1 MLTLHHLEQSR
12 SFRIIWALEELDLD
26 YNIQIYKRLPTF
38 AAPPE
43 LRKIH
48 PLGKSPILT
57 TENDVIAES
66 AVILDFLQENYD
78 DQKQFK
84 PLAKQ
89 YLQQYNYWMHYA
101 EGSLM
106 PYLVMT
112 LVVNSVPNRTP
123 FLIRPVAK
131 KIVSGIKAGFLNP
144 RIKEHIQYLE
154 DYLSQHEYFAGDEFS
169 FADVQMGFPL
179 IAMQERVGG
188 SHPNINAFIERIKV
202 RPAYLRALM
211 REQNLEK

>member
-1 MLTLHHLEQSR
+1 MLIVHHLEHSR
-12 SFRIIWALEELDLD
+12 SFRILWALEELGLE
-26 YNIQIYKRLPTF
+26 YKIKLYKRLASH

-43 LRKIH
+43 LRQVH
-48 PLGKSPILT
+48 PLGKAPILT
-57 TENDVIAES
+57 TNEETIAES
-66 AVILDFLQENYD
+66 AMILEFLQDEFD
-78 DQKQFK
+78 AEQKFK
-84 PLAKQ
+84 PQEKQ
-89 YLQQYNYWMHYA
+89 ACRQYQYWMHYA

-112 LVVNSVPNRTP
+112 LVVNSVPNRAP

-131 KIVSGIKAGFLNP
+131 KIMSGIKAGFLNP
-144 RIKEHIQYLE
+144 RIKEHIHYLE
-154 DYLSQHEYFAGDEFS
+154 GYLSQHEYFAGDEFG

-188 SHPNINAFIERIKV
+188 NHPNIDAFIERVKV

>member
-1 MLTLHHLEQSR
+1 MLTVHHLEHSR
-12 SFRIIWALEELDLD
+12 SFRILWAMEELGLE
-26 YNIQIYKRLPTF
+26 YTIKLYKRLASQ

-43 LRKIH
+43 LKKIH
-48 PLGKSPILT
+48 ALGKAPILT
-57 TENDVIAES
+57 TDEETIAES
-66 AVILDFLQENYD
+66 AVILEFLQDEFD
-78 DQKQFK
+78 SEHKFK
-84 PLAKQ
+84 PQDKKALRQ
-89 YLQQYNYWMHYA
+89 YQYWMHYA

-112 LVVNSVPNRTP
+112 LVVNSVPNRAP

-131 KIVSGIKAGFLNP
+131 KIVGGIKAGFLKP

-154 DYLSQHEYFAGDEFS
+154 SYLSQHEYFAGDAFS

-188 SHPNINAFIERIKV
+188 DHPNIDAFIERMKV
-202 RPAYLRALM
+202 RPAYLRAM
-211 REQNLEK
+211 IREQNLEK